1 MNSKPECRKLAV
13 WLGIGALLLPT
24 VLPVTA
30 ATASDAEQWEFGAMI
45 YLWGA
50 GLEANTQTGGDIDI
64 SFSDIVDDLDMAFMG
79 TFDARKGKW
88 SVLLDAVYLD
98 MSQNGGGSETIP
110 ILEGAFE
117 INRSV
122 DVDIT
127 MKASITTFGAGY
139 NVVDNKRVKLDL
151 VGGARYF

>member
-98 MSQNGGGSETIP
+98 MS
-110 ILEGAFE
+110 
-117 INRSV
+117 
-122 DVDIT
+122 
-127 MKASITTFGAGY
+127 
-139 NVVDNKRVKLDL
+139 
-151 VGGARYF
+151 